1 MKTCGCTSETCG
13 CCDGVQKL
21 TPAETA
27 NRPGLT
33 ALNYRVGTHG
43 TFLESM
49 QARLS
54 SISLEAPGADGQT
67 LETFQPLTGLTTRDP
82 GDPAL
87 ALLDAWATVGD
98 VLTFYQERIAN
109 EGYLRTATERRSV
122 LELARLVGYT
132 LRPGVASTVYLAYTL
147 DDKQLDP
154 VEIPI
159 GSRAQSIPGP
169 DELPQSFE
177 TIEKAIARS
186 EWNNLQV
193 RQHRPQKVALQNA
206 LAVETIYVAGANTN
220 LKTGDL
226 LLLVYGVKGIPSVVR
241 KVRLAEGQFA
251 QQRTAIHL
259 VPLPALTVAASPYLV
274 ELVKTM
280 DTLVTSASNRAT
292 KDAAERAR
300 ELLADTFF
308 FLPSDPESWAGEIV
322 EAAEGTIDPP
332 VQAAIAQL
340 AVAVGEVAGNMGL
353 PAPPIVT
360 SPAKFVAD
368 LLKPR
373 IAQPANAFQLS
384 RRLGSALSLGS
395 DAHPQLLLTFAP
407 ALRDT
412 YYKAWEN
419 AQVSDATAP
428 LKGLFAF
435 RTSAPLFR
443 PAAPSEII
451 IDKGTVTQANWTL
464 LQDEENNALYLDQA
478 HESILPQSFV
488 LIEKQSG
495 RPERLVRQVS
505 AVSTAPRVAYGLNT
519 KTTRL
524 EFGEDWWRG
533 NNDFLGTLQTTL
545 VYLESEELI
554 LIEEP
559 LTGPVDGQ
567 EIELAGL
574 FKELTSGRWVIFSGE
589 RADIAGVS
597 GVRESE
603 LHMISGLRHDYDP
616 SLPGDKTHTTLLL
629 ATKTAFSYKRE
640 TLTIY
645 GNVLK
650 ATHGETR
657 PETLGSGDGSVPFQ
671 SFALK
676 QPPLTFVPAPTPDG
690 VATTL
695 HVYVNDLEWHE
706 TETLAGLG
714 PKDRRFTTKT
724 DDAGLTTIV
733 FGNGEEG
740 ARPPSGVENVKAV
753 YRNGIGRAGNVRAEQ
768 ISLLNTK
775 PLGVK
780 SVLNPLRASGG
791 ADQEDRDQA
800 RENAPLAVT
809 ALDRLV
815 GLQDYAD
822 FTRTFAG
829 IAKADA
835 RRLTNGRQQIV
846 HVTIAGADDIAIEP
860 TSGLYRNL
868 LAALRKYGDEAL
880 PVTVEMRELVVLVL
894 SAKVRLAPDYLW
906 EPVAATVRAALLSSF
921 GFHRRALGQPA
932 LLCEIMS
939 AIQNVKGVAYVD
951 VDAFGGIPEKKF
963 APDTKD
969 KTKTVRRLLTLDEL
983 AATVQEIIAPKED
996 REGDLPPVVPAPR
1009 VEAGVAAFEKGVL
1022 HPAQLAIFTPS
1033 VPDTL
1038 ILNQIP

>member
-1 MKTCGCTSETCG
+1 MKTCGCSSATCG
-13 CCDGVQKL
+13 CCEGVQKF

-27 NRPGLT
+27 NRPGLP

-43 TFLESM
+43 TFLQSM

-54 SISLEAPGADGQT
+54 NIALEAPGADGQT

-82 GDPAL
+82 GDPAI

-109 EGYLRTATERRSV
+109 EGYLRTATERRSI
-122 LELARLVGYT
+122 LELARLVGYA

-147 DDKQLDP
+147 EEKQLDP

-159 GSRAQSIPGP
+159 GARAQSIPGP

-177 TIEKAIARS
+177 TIEKAITRS
-186 EWNNLQV
+186 EWNNLQI
-193 RQHRPQKVALQNA
+193 RQHRPQKIALQDA

-251 QQRTAIHL
+251 EQRTAIHL
-259 VPLPALTVAASPYLV
+259 VPLPALTVAAAPYLV

-280 DTLVTSASNRAT
+280 DTLVTEASSSAT
-292 KDAAERAR
+292 KRAAERAR

-322 EAAEGTIDPP
+322 QAADGAIDGP

-340 AVAVGEVAGNMGL
+340 AVAVGEVAKTTGL
-353 PAPPIVT
+353 PAPPTVT

-419 AQVSDATAP
+419 AEVSDATAP

-443 PAAPSEII
+443 PVAPSEIKI
-451 IDKGTVTQANWTL
+451 ANGTVTQTNWA

-488 LIEKQSG
+488 LIDKQSG
-495 RPERLVRQVS
+495 GERLVRQVS
-505 AVSTAPRVAYGLNT
+505 AVSTATRVAYGINT

-545 VYLESEELI
+545 VHAESEELT
-554 LIEEP
+554 LIGEP
-559 LTGPVDGQ
+559 LTGPVDGP

-589 RADIAGVS
+589 RADIPGVS
-597 GVRESE
+597 GVRASE
-603 LHMISGLRHDYDP
+603 LQMISGLRHDYDP

-629 ATKTAFSYKRE
+629 ATKTAYSYKRE
-640 TLTIY
+640 TLTIF

-657 PETLGSGDGSVPFQ
+657 PETLGSGDGSQPFQ
-671 SFALK
+671 SFTLK
-676 QPPLTFVPAPTPDG
+676 QPPLTFVSAPTPDG
-690 VATTL
+690 VASTL

-724 DDAGLTTIV
+724 DDAGLTTLV
-733 FGNGEEG
+733 FGNGKQG
-740 ARPPSGVENVKAV
+740 ARLPSGVENVKAV
-753 YRNGIGRAGNVRAEQ
+753 YRNGIGKAGNVRAEQ

-791 ADQEDRDQA
+791 ADKEDRDQA
-800 RENAPLAVT
+800 RENAPLTVT

-815 GLQDYAD
+815 GLQDYID

-829 IAKADA
+829 IAKAEA
-835 RRLTNGRQQIV
+835 RRLTNGRQQLV
-846 HVTIAGADDIAIEP
+846 HVTIAGADDIPIDP
-860 TSGLYRNL
+860 TSDLYRNL

-880 PVTVEMRELVVLVL
+880 PVTVEMRELIALVL

-906 EPVAATVRAALLSSF
+906 EPVAAAVRAALLDSF
-921 GFHRRALGQPA
+921 GFHRRALAQPA

-951 VDAFGGIPEKKF
+951 VDAFGGIPEKKS
-963 APDTKD
+963 APDSRD
-969 KTKTVRRLLTLDEL
+969 ETKTVRRLLNLDEI
-983 AATVQEIIAPKED
+983 AETVQEIIAPKED
-996 REGDLPPVVPAPR
+996 REGGPPPVVPAPR
-1009 VEAGVAAFEKGVL
+1009 VEAGVAAFEKGAL
-1022 HPAQLAIFTPS
+1022 RPAQLAIFTPS